1 MREYKVGD
9 KVTIRSWESMEREF
23 GVSDYGNICLPGFY
37 FIRTMERFCGF
48 KYVIDENL
56 GGSYHI
62 ENGLGYAFTPQMF
75 TDWETDNAKEMKMQY
90 NGQEV
95 ELITEGYWPEGVT
108 LICSE
113 DGVDWNEHGGIV
125 CISDGMPFYK
135 GGYCGQ
141 FLKHWALIPAK
152 PAPRRLTN
160 REVAKLCR
168 AGWNLLDGEWVYAHA
183 SYKKEYEN
191 DPTPQ
196 GVTLRAPNSDEW
208 LEPTSELLEGTK

>member
-23 GVSDYGNICLPGFY
+23 GSCIDVPGMFVDEMREMCGNTTRISSVVCDGRY
-37 FIRTMERFCGF
+37 TIA
-48 KYVIDENL
+48 DA
-56 GGSYHI
+56 YHYH
-62 ENGLGYAFTPQMF
+62 YAPQMF
-75 TDWETDNAKEMKMQY
+75 TDWETDNAKGMKMQY

-108 LICSE
+108 LIYSD
-113 DGVDWNEHGGIV
+113 DGKDWCARTNCVCLAKKMAFSTDFVSVAGGWR
-125 CISDGMPFYK
+125 Y
-135 GGYCGQ
+135 
-141 FLKHWALIPAK
+141 WAIKPTK

-160 REVAKLCR
+160 REVANLCKK
-168 AGWNLLDGEWVYAHA
+168 GWDTADGEWIYLHWD
-183 SYKKEYEN
+183 YKKEYEN

-208 LEPTSELLEGTK
+208 VEPTSDLLEVGK